1 MMDYSQW
8 GPLVAFAFVSTF
20 TPGPNNIMLMT
31 SGANVGF
38 VRTLPH
44 MLGITCGFSLMVL
57 LVGIGLTGLF
67 QNYPLIQQILHV
79 ACLSYLVYL
88 AIQIARSKP
97 ADNNQRYKP
106 MSFFSAVLF
115 QWVNPK
121 GWSMALTAVSVYN
134 QSASWSQLAV
144 ISLVF
149 ALVNIPSVSVWTA
162 AGKQL
167 SHWMTH
173 PRYVRWFNGAMGG
186 LLLLSA
192 VPML

>member
-1 MMDYSQW
+1 MDYSQW

-38 VRTLPH
+38 WRTIPH
-44 MLGITCGFSLMVL
+44 MLGVTFGFSVMVL
-57 LVGIGLTGLF
+57 LVGVGLTGLF
-67 QNYPLIQQILHV
+67 QAYPVLQQILHV
-79 ACLSYLVYL
+79 ACLVYLVYL
-88 AIQIARSKP
+88 AIKIARSTP
-97 ADNNQRYKP
+97 ANKKHQYKP
-106 MSFFSAVLF
+106 MSFLSAAMF

-134 QSASWSQLAV
+134 QSASWAQLLLIA
-144 ISLVF
+144 LVF
-149 ALVNIPSVSVWTA
+149 AAVNIPSVSVWTA

-173 PRYVRWFNGAMGG
+173 PKYVRWFNGSMGG
-186 LLLLSA
+186 LLLLST

>member
-1 MMDYSQW
+1 MDYSQW

-38 VRTLPH
+38 LRTVPH
-44 MLGITCGFSLMVL
+44 MLGITVGFSVMVL
-57 LVGIGLTGLF
+57 LVGVGLTGLF
-67 QNYPLIQQILHV
+67 QAYPLLQQILNV
-79 ACLSYLVYL
+79 VCLAYLVYL
-88 AIQIARSKP
+88 AIKIARSRP
-97 ADNNQRYKP
+97 VSSVQEYRP
-106 MSFFSAVLF
+106 MSFISAVLF

-134 QSASWSQLAV
+134 ESASWLQLLL

-167 SHWMTH
+167 SSWMTH
-173 PRYVRWFNGAMGG
+173 PKYVGWFNGAMGG
-186 LLLLSA
+186 LLLASTI
-192 VPML
+192 PML

>member
-1 MMDYSQW
+1 MDYSQW

-38 VRTLPH
+38 LRTVPH
-44 MLGITCGFSLMVL
+44 MLGITVGFSVMVL
-57 LVGIGLTGLF
+57 LVGVGLTGLF
-67 QNYPLIQQILHV
+67 QAYPLLQQILNV
-79 ACLSYLVYL
+79 VCLAYLVYL
-88 AIQIARSKP
+88 AIKIARSRP
-97 ADNNQRYKP
+97 VSSVQEYRP
-106 MSFFSAVLF
+106 MSFISAVLF

-134 QSASWSQLAV
+134 ESASWLQLLL

-167 SHWMTH
+167 SSWMTH
-173 PRYVRWFNGAMGG
+173 PKYVGWFNGAMGG
-186 LLLLSA
+186 LLLASTL
-192 VPML
+192 PML

>member
-1 MMDYSQW
+1 MDYTQW
-8 GPLVAFAFVSTF
+8 WPLVAFAFVSTF
-20 TPGPNNIMLMT
+20 SPGPNNIMLMT

-38 VRTLPH
+38 MRTIPH
-44 MLGITCGFSLMVL
+44 MLGVTFGFSIMVL
-57 LVGIGLTGLF
+57 LVGVGLTGLF
-67 QNYPLIQQILHV
+67 HRYPMLQQGLQI
-79 ACLSYLVYL
+79 ACTIYLVYL
-88 AIQIARSKP
+88 AIKIALSNPSQGEK
-97 ADNNQRYKP
+97 QYQP

-121 GWSMALTAVSVYN
+121 GWSMALTAVSVFN
-134 QSASWSQLAV
+134 QSASWAQLML

-167 SHWMTH
+167 SHWMNH
-173 PRYVRWFNGAMGG
+173 PRYVRWFNGVMGA
-186 LLLLSA
+186 LLLLSV

>member
-1 MMDYSQW
+1 MDYSQW

-38 VRTLPH
+38 LRTVPH
-44 MLGITCGFSLMVL
+44 MLGITVGFSVMVL
-57 LVGIGLTGLF
+57 LVGVGLTGLF
-67 QNYPLIQQILHV
+67 QAYPLLQKILNV
-79 ACLSYLVYL
+79 VCLAYLVYL
-88 AIQIARSKP
+88 AIKIARSRP
-97 ADNNQRYKP
+97 ASSVQEYRP
-106 MSFFSAVLF
+106 MSFISAVLF

-134 QSASWSQLAV
+134 ESASWLQLLL

-167 SHWMTH
+167 SSWMTH
-173 PRYVRWFNGAMGG
+173 PKYVGWFNGAMGG
-186 LLLLSA
+186 LLLASTL
-192 VPML
+192 PML